1 MGGCFSDVRGGKQAV
16 GMGLTGPSM
25 PPTPTT
31 DAAIND
37 AVDHFFRA
45 RGLHQLF
52 THLEVTLD
60 PALYK
65 IQVRNVPTS
74 KSKKTAWKLEIQHL
88 TLTIGSSDSR
98 NMDGYLYLVP
108 GYVIVTSSLRH
119 SYLHCYLTVMNC
131 YQEQYHNI
139 HYRRGTSPS
148 PATPSENGLVAE
160 ARI

>member
-52 THLEVTLD
+52 TQVEV
-60 PALYK
+60 
-65 IQVRNVPTS
+65 VPPVHFVVFFS
-74 KSKKTAWKLEIQHL
+74 
-88 TLTIGSSDSR
+88 
-98 NMDGYLYLVP
+98 
-108 GYVIVTSSLRH
+108 
-119 SYLHCYLTVMNC
+119 
-131 YQEQYHNI
+131 
-139 HYRRGTSPS
+139 
-148 PATPSENGLVAE
+148 VAKP
-160 ARI
+160 